1 MGNSQSQQQLDET
14 KSQLAAE
21 KKRSAQL
28 ADEKAQLSAS
38 LAREQQKLAEQQ
50 RAHDEA
56 LESSRQE
63 VQQKQE
69 ALAYAMKRQEIAEGR
84 MHGQGWFSQ
93 HAVVVTIMWF
103 SVFQSRLGRVVV
115 VVGLMAAGRVLVLA
129 AHTEAK
135 KIAQRLGEQLL
146 EVE

>member
-50 RAHDEA
+50 KAHEEA

-69 ALAYAMKRQEIAEGR
+69 ALAYAMKRQEIAEGLR
-84 MHGQGWFSQ
+84 RSDALLAKRLLDAQL
-93 HAVVVTIMWF
+93 
-103 SVFQSRLGRVVV
+103 RLGAEEYAAVDPVTKAAA
-115 VVGLMAAGRVLVLA
+115 MA
-129 AHTEAK
+129 E
-135 KIAQRLGEQLL
+135 LGM
-146 EVE
+146 EVAICGNIE

>member
-1 MGNSQSQQQLDET
+1 MSCII
-14 KSQLAAE
+14 
-21 KKRSAQL
+21 
-28 ADEKAQLSAS
+28 
-38 LAREQQKLAEQQ
+38 
-50 RAHDEA
+50 
-56 LESSRQE
+56 ESSHVIVSSSPISVPLTRSLLFWRAGGLGFLE
-63 VQQKQE
+63 YV
-69 ALAYAMKRQEIAEGR
+69 RQEISEGR

-93 HAVVVTIMWF
+93 HAVVVSIMWF